1 MRRKWT
7 SVFCVLALLA
17 VLLPVSARADMGPKP
32 SMTIHVENPPSETYY
47 LDLLVP
53 DEPSYE
59 MFDNQDWNDLSE
71 AQLDAEIIANLRTA
85 ARDAG
90 GEGTWH
96 LAMLDGTLMPMY
108 GEIQSADNTFQY
120 DYHGVPDEFRIVL
133 ATKDGARLSPVQKR
147 CRLWQ
152 EFTYDYAANTVL
164 TNNSWRDYAKQ
175 FLSSLLPTL
184 LIEGLLLIP
193 FGFWD
198 KRNRSVFLG
207 VNIATQLA
215 LTAVTAW
222 CMAQGMTLYRY
233 FIFGPLELVIWIVE
247 AVIYRKMLKS
257 ERPSAH
263 PVCYAL
269 CANALSM
276 AATFFSIR
284 WVFPWI

>member
-1 MRRKWT
+1 MKRKWT
-7 SVFCVLALLA
+7 SVFCVLALLI

-32 SMTIHVENPPSETYY
+32 SMTIHVENAPGETYY

-71 AQLDAEIIANLRTA
+71 AQLDAGIIANLRTA

-120 DYHGVPDEFRIVL
+120 DYHGVPDEFRIVI

-198 KRNRSVFLG
+198 KRNRKVFLG
-207 VNIATQLA
+207 VNIATQLL
-215 LTAVTAW
+215 LTVVTAW

-233 FIFGPLELVIWIVE
+233 FIFGPLELVIWVVE
-247 AVIYRKMLKS
+247 AIIYRKMLKS
-257 ERPSAH
+257 KRPSAH

-269 CANALSM
+269 CANALNM
-276 AATFFSIR
+276 AATLFSIR